1 LDDAGAIT
9 VGRLVDTRVC
19 NGPDCNDLGGP
30 FKSTRDQ
37 YLYHIEASLS
47 AIKAGT
53 LFRRASLRAYLAH
66 LEVRDL
72 ILGCAALKEDESE
85 FYLRHP
91 DLTSDNILIDESGAV
106 SAILDWEW

>member
-1 LDDAGAIT
+1 M
-9 VGRLVDTRVC
+9 
-19 NGPDCNDLGGP
+19 
-30 FKSTRDQ
+30 
-37 YLYHIEASLS
+37 S

-53 LFRRASLRAYLAH
+53 LFRRGSFRAYLAH

-91 DLTSDNILIDESGAV
+91 DGTADNILIDEPGSV
-106 SAILDWEW
+106 SALLDWEW